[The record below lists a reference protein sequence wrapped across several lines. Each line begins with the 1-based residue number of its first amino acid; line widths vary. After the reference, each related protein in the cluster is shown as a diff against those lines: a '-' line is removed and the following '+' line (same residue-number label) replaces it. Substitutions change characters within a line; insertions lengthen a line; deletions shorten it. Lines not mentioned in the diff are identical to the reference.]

1 MNRFGYHD
9 SAGINRRHGHKRR
22 DKGLLHRPC
31 GESAFPK
38 RSETALGIILS
49 EARPGEYELIGFLCN
64 KPAFRCR
71 MMSLGLLPGTRIRIL
86 EGGRGRPFLVEIR
99 GGRFMMD
106 LRSAATIAIRQIST
120 GAEGGER

>member
-49 EARPGEYELIGFLCN
+49 EARPGEYEFIGILSDR
-64 KPAFRCR
+64 PAFRCR
-71 MMSLGLLPGTRIRIL
+71 MMSFGLLPGTKIRIL

-99 GGRFMMD
+99 GGKFMLD
-106 LRSAATIAIRQIST
+106 LRSATMVAIRQIPPVT
-120 GAEGGER
+120 EGGKQ

>member
-86 EGGRGRPFLVEIR
+86 EGGRGRPFLVETR

-106 LRSAATIAIRQIST
+106 LRSAATIAIKQIST